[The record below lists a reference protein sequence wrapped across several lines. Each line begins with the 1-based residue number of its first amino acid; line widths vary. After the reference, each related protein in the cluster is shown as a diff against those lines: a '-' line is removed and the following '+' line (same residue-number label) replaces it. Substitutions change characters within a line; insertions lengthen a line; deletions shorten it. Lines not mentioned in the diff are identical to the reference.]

1 MYIPSQ
7 TERYSKVANYTL
19 LLCLVIPSIVVDLV
33 YSDVM
38 GIMDVLGACVWPIA
52 WPLTFLTGSKGFS
65 LFVGSV
71 VLLAVFLWL
80 RRSSKP
86 AKQRLTIAIVLG
98 MLLALALRL
107 IFVLELSEAVIRH
120 GLNN

>member
-19 LLCLVIPSIVVDLV
+19 LLCLVIPSIVVALV
-33 YSDVM
+33 YSEGM
-38 GIMDVLGACVWPIA
+38 GIMDVLGVCVWPIA
-52 WPLTFLTGSKGFS
+52 WPLTILTGSKGFS

-80 RRSSKP
+80 RRSTKP

-107 IFVLELSEAVIRH
+107 ILALTLSEAVIRH